1 MVSKRRFHPL
11 VIESESFEEIDI
23 ENSGSFEYIY
33 KHNQKQKQKQQQKEG
48 QMTSK
53 PKLVHP

>member
-33 KHNQKQKQKQQQKEG
+33 KYNQKQKQQQKEG